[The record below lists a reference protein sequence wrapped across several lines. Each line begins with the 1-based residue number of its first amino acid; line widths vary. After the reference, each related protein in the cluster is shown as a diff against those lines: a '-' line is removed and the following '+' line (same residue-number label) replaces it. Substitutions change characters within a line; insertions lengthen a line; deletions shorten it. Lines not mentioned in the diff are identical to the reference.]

1 VLTGQT
7 RLVGLIGHPVSHSL
21 SPRMQNAAFEAAGLD
36 WAYVPLP
43 VEPGRLETAV
53 EALAALGFVGANVT
67 IPHKTAV
74 LAFCDE
80 LDPVAERCGSVNTL
94 LVLEER
100 VVGTSTDGKAVVGAV
115 EAVGARALVLGA
127 GGAAQAVAT
136 ALVDAGC
143 SSLRIASRSPERAHA
158 LAARLRGLFPE
169 REVSADGSWPPAP
182 GDADL
187 LVNATPVRDDPVVE
201 LGGIRQAVD
210 LAYRPDGGENALVAA
225 ARSAGCERVVDGL
238 DVLVAQGAASFAR
251 WTGVPAPLDAMRAA
265 VRRAKSGGRSGLGS
279 S

>member
-53 EALAALGFVGANVT
+53 EALAALGFAGANVT

-94 LVLEER
+94 LVRDAHVL
-100 VVGTSTDGKAVVGAV
+100 GTSTDGEAVVGAV
-115 EAVGARALVLGA
+115 EAAGARALVLGA

-136 ALVDAGC
+136 ALADAGC

-210 LAYRPDGGENALVAA
+210 LAYRPDGGETALVAA
-225 ARSAGCERVVDGL
+225 ARAAGCERVVDGL